1 MNRNSRV
8 LPIAVFVLPTTSLY
22 NPGRRVSLNGEDT
35 GQTSASTSI
44 DAATYQGRTGR
55 PPVHS
60 ETWSKVSVVLF
71 DRQIHHLDRL
81 ATDIRGK
88 TGKVLNRAEIIRALI
103 DGLIDSGM
111 DITVDSVGGRPARPG
126 RAPPRLSVPLSA
138 LHSTYSAN
146 SFHTFF

>member
-1 MNRNSRV
+1 MPNTRARLV
-8 LPIAVFVLPTTSLY
+8 TLRP
-22 NPGRRVSLNGEDT
+22 
-35 GQTSASTSI
+35 STRPHTK
-44 DAATYQGRTGR
+44 AGPGR

-103 DGLIDSGM
+103 DGLLDSGM
-111 DITVDSVGGRPARPG
+111 DITAAASEADLRGRVAR
-126 RAPPRLSVPLSA
+126 RLGSP
-138 LHSTYSAN
+138 YR
-146 SFHTFF
+146 